1 MWFWWHTWK
10 IYQDEK
16 VEEVDEDLE
25 ESKEALN
32 QGLSDLDYLKS
43 KGLKE
48 DQTAKTTTP
57 RTKFLGQEREKKLF
71 FTVKL
76 EGLPY
81 STKKKDVKAFVG
93 PNMGVKSI
101 RVPRN
106 IKGIAYVGF
115 GTEEQR

>member
-1 MWFWWHTWK
+1 MGSEAWNNDAILDVGK
-10 IYQDEK
+10 QYQDEK
-16 VEEVDEDLE
+16 VEEVVEDLE

-48 DQTAKTTTP
+48 DTAKTATP
-57 RTKFLGQEREKKLF
+57 STKFLGQEREKKLF

-81 STKKKDVKAFVG
+81 STKKK
-93 PNMGVKSI
+93 
-101 RVPRN
+101 RCQ
-106 IKGIAYVGF
+106 GF
-115 GTEEQR
+115 RWAKYGG